1 MDKQKAIQ
9 NLKELSEILTSNNVR
24 NFLVYGTCLGAVRE
38 GNIIEHDLDTDLGI
52 MAEDWKFDILR
63 QFIEAGYEIRN
74 IYGMFNYGCEIY
86 LRKNG
91 IKTDIM
97 FFYKDEKKGQ
107 YWNCLWDNQCVNGE
121 KDKIKH
127 VYPKYNFDNFEF
139 SFPKVKLGGELFN
152 MPFSHNDYLSN
163 VYGPDW
169 RTPVKEFDW
178 RTDHKCTEH
187 E

>member
-1 MDKQKAIQ
+1 MDRNIAVQ
-9 NLKELSEILTSNNVR
+9 NLKEISEILTRNNVR

-91 IKTDIM
+91 IKTDLM

-107 YWNCLWDNQCVNGE
+107 YWNCLWDNNCVNGE
-121 KDKIKH
+121 ADKIKH
-127 VYPKYNFDNFEF
+127 VYPL
-139 SFPKVKLGGELFN
+139 SFFNNNLFKITLGEELFN
-152 MPFSHNDYLSN
+152 VPKATQVYLSL
-163 VYGPDW
+163 VYGPYW
-169 RTPVKEFDW
+169 RTPVKKFDW
-178 RTDHKCTEH
+178 RTDHKCRGH

>member
-1 MDKQKAIQ
+1 MDRNIAVQ
-9 NLKELSEILTSNNVR
+9 NLKEISEILTRNNVR

-74 IYGMFNYGCEIY
+74 IYGMFKYGCEIY

-127 VYPKYNFDNFEF
+127 VYPIFAFNYFDR
-139 SFPKVKLGGELFN
+139 STLCDIGFN
-152 MPFSHNDYLSN
+152 VPQHPESYLSL
-163 VYGPDW
+163 VYGPEW

-178 RTDHKCTEH
+178 RTDHQCTEH

>member
-1 MDKQKAIQ
+1 MDKKIAVK
-9 NLKELSEILTSNNVR
+9 NLKEITDILTRNNVR
-24 NFLVYGTCLGAVRE
+24 NFLVYGSCLGAVRE
-38 GNIIEHDLDTDLGI
+38 HNIIEHDLDTDLGI

-63 QFIEAGYEIRN
+63 QFFEAGYEIRN

-127 VYPKYNFDNFEF
+127 VYPLSFFDNLNYYN
-139 SFPKVKLGGELFN
+139 LGGLSFQA
-152 MPFSHNDYLSN
+152 PTYADSYLSL

-169 RTPVKEFDW
+169 RTPVKKFDW
-178 RTDHKCTEH
+178 RIDHQCREH

>member
-1 MDKQKAIQ
+1 MNKSFAIQ
-9 NLKELSEILTSNNVR
+9 NLKEISGILTSNNVR

-38 GNIIEHDLDTDLGI
+38 RNIIEHDLDTDLGI
-52 MAEDWKFDILR
+52 MAEDWNFDLLR
-63 QFIEAGYEIRN
+63 QFIEVGYEIRN
-74 IYGMFNYGCEIY
+74 IYGMFKYGGEIY

-127 VYPKYNFDNFEF
+127 VYPLSFFDNLNWYNLED
-139 SFPKVKLGGELFN
+139 FPFQAPENANG
-152 MPFSHNDYLSN
+152 YLSL

-169 RTPVKEFDW
+169 RTPVKKFDW
-178 RTDHKCTEH
+178 RTDHQCREH